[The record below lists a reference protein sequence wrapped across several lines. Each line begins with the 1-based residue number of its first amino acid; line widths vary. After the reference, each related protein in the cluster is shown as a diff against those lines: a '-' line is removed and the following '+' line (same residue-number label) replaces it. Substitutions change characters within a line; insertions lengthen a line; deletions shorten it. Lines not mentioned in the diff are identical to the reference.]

1 MPILMKVNS
10 RGVAGGGQ
18 IGAIKYVPCNTPAGP
33 WAPTKVEFK
42 LMLLVPVKA
51 VIVETFGGLL
61 FIIYTFLSS
70 RLLF

>member
-1 MPILMKVNS
+1 
-10 RGVAGGGQ
+10 
-18 IGAIKYVPCNTPAGP
+18 
-33 WAPTKVEFK
+33 
-42 LMLLVPVKA
+42 MLLVPVKA